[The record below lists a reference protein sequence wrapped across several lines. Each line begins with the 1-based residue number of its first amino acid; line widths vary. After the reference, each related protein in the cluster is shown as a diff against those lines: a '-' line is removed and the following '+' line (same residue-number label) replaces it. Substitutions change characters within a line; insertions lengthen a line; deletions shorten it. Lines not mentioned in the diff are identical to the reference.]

1 MKKIGRYS
9 VKYIKMKNRKGY
21 AAICNDCLTE
31 GLTKAAAYS
40 RMVKAIA
47 RIEKKKKKK

>member
-1 MKKIGRYS
+1 MDKIGRHT
-9 VKYIKMKNRKGY
+9 IKIFKPKNRRGY

-31 GLTKAAAYS
+31 GASKVEAYS

-47 RIEKKKKKK
+47 RVEKKTKQA